1 MGVTNF
7 RNPDFRHK
15 YTTFVTNRRISSQK
29 NNNSPLLF
37 ANKGFQLLTLHSENK
52 TTHMKRIKPLNDYE
66 TATIALTNYCKGRDL
81 TYNELAVVITHI
93 NHILSTHGVSKND
106 RVAITNEETEAW
118 AIKLAA
124 IVTYGA
130 VAVIVPNQASNTDK
144 EYINN
149 VSAPVMS
156 LDGYDSLEQLLNTP
170 TRRPVRINIMQF
182 SLDDDIIIDF
192 RRDRCGQLHAVTTK
206 VYEFMQLAETIKTRY
221 SSLRHSRIPLMLLAN
236 QNSVDAKEVL
246 AALSIGAHIA
256 MAGSQPSSGTL
267 LKCLKHYRPH
277 FVCLD
282 TSTAERL
289 IRERVLPMLHNPN
302 TPSHM
307 MSSIARRNL
316 MKQAR
321 KRMMFALGGCI
332 LMVSVTGG
340 RFSPDI
346 ETFLQRIDFPYQII

>member
-1 MGVTNF
+1 
-7 RNPDFRHK
+7 
-15 YTTFVTNRRISSQK
+15 
-29 NNNSPLLF
+29 
-37 ANKGFQLLTLHSENK
+37 
-52 TTHMKRIKPLNDYE
+52 MKRIKPFNDYE
-66 TATIALTNYCKGRDL
+66 TACIALTNYCKGRDL
-81 TYNELAVVITHI
+81 TYNELAVGITNIH
-93 NHILSTHGVSKND
+93 NILSTQGVNKND
-106 RVAITNEETEAW
+106 RVAITNSETEVW

-130 VAVIVPNQASNTDK
+130 VAVIVPHNASNADK

-149 VSAPVMS
+149 VSAPVLC
-156 LDGYDSLEQLLNTP
+156 LDDYDNLDLLLTP
-170 TRRPVRINIMQF
+170 SSHRPIRIDIMQF

-192 RRDRCGQLHAVTTK
+192 RRDRSGHLHAATTK
-206 VYEFMQLAETIKTRY
+206 VYEFMQLADSIKTRY

-246 AALSIGAHIA
+246 AALSIGAHVA
-256 MAGSQPSSGTL
+256 MAGNQPSSGTL

-282 TSTAERL
+282 TGTAEQL

-302 TPSHM
+302 TPSYM
-307 MSSIARRNL
+307 ISSIARRNL
-316 MKQAR
+316 LKQAR

>member
-1 MGVTNF
+1 
-7 RNPDFRHK
+7 
-15 YTTFVTNRRISSQK
+15 
-29 NNNSPLLF
+29 
-37 ANKGFQLLTLHSENK
+37 
-52 TTHMKRIKPLNDYE
+52 MKRIKPLIDYE
-66 TATIALTNYCKGRDL
+66 TASIALTNYCKGRDIS
-81 TYNELAVVITHI
+81 YNDLAVGITNIH
-93 NHILSTHGVSKND
+93 NVLYTHGVNKND
-106 RVAITNEETEAW
+106 HVAITNEETEIW

-130 VAVIVPNQASNTDK
+130 VAVIIPNKASNTDK
-144 EYINN
+144 EYIYN
-149 VSAPVMS
+149 VSSPVIC
-156 LDGYDSLEQLLNTP
+156 LDEYDNIDKLLLPSNY
-170 TRRPVRINIMQF
+170 RPSRIDITKF
-182 SLDDDIIIDF
+182 SLHDDIIIDF
-192 RRDRCGQLHAVTTK
+192 RRDRFGKLHAETTK

-221 SSLRHSRIPLMLLAN
+221 SSLRHSRIPLMLVAN
-236 QNSVDAKEVL
+236 QKSVDAKEVL

-256 MAGSQPSSGTL
+256 MAGSHPSSGTL

-277 FVCLD
+277 FVYLD

-289 IRERVLPMLHNPN
+289 IRERVLPMLHNP
-302 TPSHM
+302 TIPTHM

-316 MKQAR
+316 LKQAR